1 MEDRKRIVLLGA
13 TGSVGTSALKV
24 IRRHPD
30 KLELVGIAAKK
41 DSERLAE
48 IAREFSVKEAC
59 LFDAK
64 AYSQARE
71 SGLFPG
77 DTNLSSGLDGL
88 NRLASL
94 AFCDTVLVAVVGTQ
108 GLLPSLTAIEA
119 GKTLAIASKEI
130 LVLAGKFIMEAA
142 KRQNALILPVDSE
155 HNALFQCLQGV
166 PRDQAS
172 RVILTASGGSFRDTP
187 IEQLGSVTLEK
198 ALQHPNWDMGPKVTI
213 DSATMANKGLEMIE
227 AGWLFDMSPE
237 QVDVVIHT
245 QSVVHSLVECV
256 DGSVIAQ
263 LSPPDM
269 TFAIQHTL
277 LYPDRAKPVSNTL
290 DFRQAFQL
298 DFRPPNIDRYPC
310 LKLARECM
318 RADGIAPGI
327 FNAANEIAVD
337 AFIQD
342 RIKFVEI
349 SKIVEKTL
357 EFIENK
363 EPNSIEEVLE
373 YDEEARS
380 VANRLVDTPR
390 QAL

>member
-1 MEDRKRIVLLGA
+1 MSDRKKIVLLGA
-13 TGSVGTSALKV
+13 TGSIGNSALKV
-24 IRRHPD
+24 IRQHSD
-30 KLELVGIAAKK
+30 KLELVGIAANT
-41 DSERLAE
+41 DSEGLATIADEFAVRE
-48 IAREFSVKEAC
+48 IC
-59 LFDAK
+59 LFDAE
-64 AYSQARE
+64 AYSQAKASGRFSQGANLT
-71 SGLFPG
+71 SGLE
-77 DTNLSSGLDGL
+77 GL

-94 AFCDTVLVAVVGTQ
+94 ETCDTVLVAVVGTQ

-142 KRQNALILPVDSE
+142 RRRNVRILPVDSE

-166 PRDQAS
+166 PRDQVAQI
-172 RVILTASGGSFRDTP
+172 ILTASGGSFRDTP
-187 IEQLGSVTLEK
+187 VDQLDSATLAQ

-227 AGWLFDMSPE
+227 ASWLFGMAPE
-237 QVDVVIHT
+237 QIDVVIHT
-245 QSVVHSLVECV
+245 QSIVHSLVECI
-256 DGSVIAQ
+256 DGSVIGQ

-277 LYPDRAKPVSNTL
+277 LFPERAEPVSARL
-290 DFRQAFQL
+290 DFKREFQL
-298 DFRPPNIDRYPC
+298 DFRPPDLDRYPC

-318 RADGIAPGI
+318 QAGGIAPGI

-349 SKIVEKTL
+349 PKIVEKTL

-363 EPNSIEEVLE
+363 EPNSIEEVLK

-380 VANRLVDTPR
+380 VAYRFVSTAR
-390 QAL
+390 KAQ

>member
-71 SGLFPG
+71 SGLFSG
-77 DTNLSSGLDGL
+77 DTNLSSGMDGL

-94 AFCDTVLVAVVGTQ
+94 ASCDTVLVAVVGTQ

-342 RIKFVEI
+342 RIKFLEI

-380 VANRLVDTPR
+380 VANRLVDKPR

>member
-1 MEDRKRIVLLGA
+1 MGDRKKIVILGA
-13 TGSVGTSALKV
+13 TGSIGTSALKV
-24 IRRHPD
+24 IRQHAD
-30 KLELVGIAAKK
+30 KLELVGIAANTDCKG
-41 DSERLAE
+41 LAA
-48 IAREFSVKEAC
+48 IAQEFSVKEVC
-59 LFDAK
+59 LFDTD
-64 AYSQARE
+64 AYSQSQE
-71 SGLFPG
+71 SGLFPS
-77 DTNLSSGLDGL
+77 DAKLTSGLEGL

-94 AFCDTVLVAVVGTQ
+94 EICDTVLVAVVGTQ
-108 GLLPSLTAIEA
+108 GLLPSLSAIEA

-142 KRQNALILPVDSE
+142 DKRNARILPVDSE

-166 PRDQAS
+166 PREQVS
-172 RVILTASGGSFRDTP
+172 QVILTASGGSFRDTP
-187 IEQLGSVTLEK
+187 IDQLGSVTLEQ

-227 AGWLFDMSPE
+227 ASWLFGMSPE

-245 QSVVHSLVECV
+245 QSIVHSLVECV
-256 DGSVIAQ
+256 DGSVIGQ

-277 LYPDRAKPVSNTL
+277 LYPERAGPVSPKL

-298 DFRPPNIDRYPC
+298 DFRPPDLDRYPC

-318 RADGIAPGI
+318 QAGGIAPGL

-349 SKIVEKTL
+349 PKIVEKTL

-363 EPNSIEEVLE
+363 EPNSIEEVLK
-373 YDEEARS
+373 YDGEARS
-380 VANRLVDTPR
+380 VANRIVGPPLKA
-390 QAL
+390 Q

>member
-13 TGSVGTSALKV
+13 TGSIGTSALKV

-30 KLELVGIAAKK
+30 KLELVGIAANK

-48 IAREFSVKEAC
+48 IAQEFSVKEAC
-59 LFDAK
+59 LFGAK

-71 SGLFPG
+71 SGLFSE
-77 DTNLSSGLDGL
+77 DTNLSSGLEGL

-94 AFCDTVLVAVVGTQ
+94 ASCDTVLVAVVGTQ

-142 KRQNALILPVDSE
+142 KRQNALVLPVDSE
-155 HNALFQCLQGV
+155 HNALFQCLQGI
-166 PRDQAS
+166 PRDQVS

-227 AGWLFDMSPE
+227 ASWLFGMAPE
-237 QVDVVIHT
+237 QVDVVIHA
-245 QSVVHSLVECV
+245 QSIVHSLVECL
-256 DGSVIAQ
+256 DGCVIAQ

-277 LYPDRAKPVSNTL
+277 LYPDRAEPVSNTL

-298 DFRPPNIDRYPC
+298 DFQPPNLDRYPC

-363 EPNSIEEVLE
+363 EPNSIEEVLK

-380 VANRLVDTPR
+380 VASQLVNAPQ

>member
-71 SGLFPG
+71 SGLFSG

-119 GKTLAIASKEI
+119 RKTLAIASKEI

>member
-71 SGLFPG
+71 SGLFSG

-94 AFCDTVLVAVVGTQ
+94 ASCDTVLVAVVGTQ